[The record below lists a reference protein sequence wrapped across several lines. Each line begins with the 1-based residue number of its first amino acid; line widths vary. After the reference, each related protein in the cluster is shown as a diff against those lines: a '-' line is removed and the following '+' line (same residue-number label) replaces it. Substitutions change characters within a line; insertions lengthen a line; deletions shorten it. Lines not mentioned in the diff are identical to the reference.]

1 MSEGDLSGWRKLIL
15 ECIQRLDKTIFT
27 VDDIL
32 LFNDEFRMD
41 YPNNH
46 HIREKVRQ
54 ALQNLRD
61 DGYIAFVSR
70 GKYMI
75 VDTAN
80 NANDNTTDD
89 YLSASRGDIE
99 PNQRNP
105 PWTTDELILALNLYV
120 HFKGNPPGKDSPE
133 IVGLSALLNRLAGP
147 DDRADGFRNP
157 NGVYMKLM
165 NFRRFDPAYQAQGKT
180 GLTRGNKLEQ
190 VVWDEF
196 AHDPDRLRVTAT
208 AIERNLSEAS
218 DVLPSEIE
226 IEDAEE
232 GRVLTRAHLVRER
245 SRRLVQAKKTEAL
258 NRTGKLACEA
268 CGFDFNATYGE
279 RGQGFIEVHHALP
292 VHQLLPGSKTKLS
305 DLHLLCANCHRM
317 VHSRRPWLTLDDLKS
332 CLGVL

>member
-1 MSEGDLSGWRKLIL
+1 
-15 ECIQRLDKTIFT
+15 
-27 VDDIL
+27 
-32 LFNDEFRMD
+32 
-41 YPNNH
+41 
-46 HIREKVRQ
+46 
-54 ALQNLRD
+54 
-61 DGYIAFVSR
+61 
-70 GKYMI
+70 
-75 VDTAN
+75 
-80 NANDNTTDD
+80 
-89 YLSASRGDIE
+89 
-99 PNQRNP
+99 
-105 PWTTDELILALNLYV
+105 
-120 HFKGNPPGKDSPE
+120 
-133 IVGLSALLNRLAGP
+133 LAGP